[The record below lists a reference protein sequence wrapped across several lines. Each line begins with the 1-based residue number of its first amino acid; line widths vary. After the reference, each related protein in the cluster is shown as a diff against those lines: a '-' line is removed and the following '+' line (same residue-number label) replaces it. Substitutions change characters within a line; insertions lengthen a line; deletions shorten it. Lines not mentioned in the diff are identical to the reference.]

1 MLSLG
6 GVNTLTSKDGMF
18 AAKAIFEL
26 LQGRWVTMEIEDGA
40 KIEVALQEAPRI
52 DGIAEERM
60 RPGCGSAVS
69 GLFAPYMK
77 DAADEVIVLDG
88 HITGL
93 FSEHPA
99 GRISGKARS
108 GVSIVGQKS
117 TDGRYF
123 LAKGSGWGGTA
134 ITEPLD
140 VILEIDEKKM
150 QDGATV
156 LITETTGRKSAFY
169 RMKGGVPAP
178 EPVAPPQRRSSR
190 CLPIPASRRRR
201 LPFSQ
206 QASAARRGQA

>member
-99 GRISGKARS
+99 GRKSGKARS
-108 GVSIVGQKS
+108 GVSIV
-117 TDGRYF
+117 
-123 LAKGSGWGGTA
+123 A
-134 ITEPLD
+134 E
-140 VILEIDEKKM
+140 
-150 QDGATV
+150 
-156 LITETTGRKSAFY
+156 
-169 RMKGGVPAP
+169 
-178 EPVAPPQRRSSR
+178 
-190 CLPIPASRRRR
+190 
-201 LPFSQ
+201 
-206 QASAARRGQA
+206 